1 MVEYKIFAGSSGKEF
16 ATKMCKYLGVELG
29 DSEVFK
35 FSDGNIFVKVNET
48 VRQKDVYLVQPIGV
62 SPNDDL
68 VEILFWVDALQRS
81 SARHV
86 TVIMPYFSYA
96 KGDKK
101 DEPRTSIRARVCAEC
116 MELSGADHMITMDLH
131 SPQIQGFFKRQID
144 NLHAMPLLCE
154 EIKDLN
160 LENYVIAS
168 PDAGYAKQARAFA
181 DRLNV
186 DLVIG
191 DKQRKDHTE
200 HAEVLQ
206 LIGDVKDKNVVI
218 VDDFSIS
225 GGTLADMCRMVKE
238 HGAKKVYACLSH
250 ALLSEKGVKKIN
262 DSDIEFVI
270 STDTIENKFI
280 ENEPKFKIIS
290 AAPLFAEAVDRINNF
305 DTVSELQEK
314 LPDNLLKYIKEN
326 K

>member
-1 MVEYKIFAGSSGKEF
+1 MEYKIFAGSHGKEF
-16 ATKMCKYLGVELG
+16 AEKMCKYLGVELG
-29 DSEVFK
+29 KSEVFK

-48 VRQKDVYLVQPIGV
+48 VRQKDVYLVQPIGLT
-62 SPNDDL
+62 PNDDL

-144 NLHAMPLLCE
+144 NLYAMPILCE
-154 EIKDLN
+154 EIKSLG

-181 DRLNV
+181 DRLGV

-191 DKQRKDHTE
+191 DKTRKDHTE
-200 HAEVLQ
+200 NAEVLS
-206 LIGDVKDKNVVI
+206 LLGDVKDKNVVI

-250 ALLSEKGVKKIN
+250 ALLSEKGVKKIEE
-262 DSDIEFVI
+262 SGIEFII
-270 STDTIENKFI
+270 STDTIKNECI
-280 ENEPKFKIIS
+280 ENNPKFRIIS
-290 AAPLFAEAVDRINNF
+290 AAPLFAEAVSRINNF
-305 DTVSELQEK
+305 DTVSELQKKLPEK
-314 LPDNLLKYIKEN
+314 LINYMKEN

>member
-1 MVEYKIFAGSSGKEF
+1 MVEYKIFAGSHGKDF
-16 ATKMCKYLGVELG
+16 AEKMCKYLGVKLG
-29 DSEVFK
+29 ESEVFK

-48 VRQKDVYLVQPIGV
+48 VRQKDVYLVQPIGTT
-62 SPNDDL
+62 PNDDL

-131 SPQIQGFFKRQID
+131 SPQVQGFFKRQID
-144 NLHAMPLLCE
+144 NLYGMPLLCE
-154 EIKDLN
+154 EIKELN
-160 LENYVIAS
+160 LDNYVIAS
-168 PDAGYAKQARAFA
+168 PDAGFAKQARAFA
-181 DRLNV
+181 DRLGV

-191 DKQRKDHTE
+191 DKTRKDHSE
-200 HAEVLQ
+200 NAEVLS
-206 LIGDVKDKNVVI
+206 LLGDVKGKDVVI

-225 GGTLADMCRMVKE
+225 GGTLVDMCRMVKE
-238 HGAKKVYACLSH
+238 HGANKVYACLSH
-250 ALLSEKGVKKIN
+250 VLLSEKGVEKIN
-262 DSDIEFVI
+262 NSPLEAVI

-280 ENEPKFKIIS
+280 EGQSKFKIIS
-290 AAPLFAEAVDRINNF
+290 AAPLFAEAVDRINKF
-305 DTVSELQEK
+305 DTVSQLQKTLPEK
-314 LPDNLLKYIKEN
+314 LIKYIKEN
-326 K
+326 R